1 MAALS
6 VETATAGIITAEAI
20 VETAKPKRKGQH
32 KRPNK
37 GATENLQQAEP
48 RPKKDNRKIPKK

>member
-6 VETATAGIITAEAI
+6 VETATAGIITAEAL

-48 RPKKDNRKIPKK
+48 RPKKDN